1 VVVSKFDAELSRH
14 LRPVAAPEG
23 LWERIQ
29 ENSRP
34 EPAATLRWP
43 LWAFA
48 AALAATIALFCLSL
62 RSDTTPYLTRLAA
75 RETAAD
81 SGTMDFRSSDPA
93 QIRAWVQANAGFDIP
108 LPAEGA
114 VQLTGVKLIRGGKLA
129 ACVSYRI
136 GDRSGR
142 LLVAQ
147 GSSAAP
153 QHPAV
158 QRESTHGVSLA
169 SWSMGGQ
176 QFALA
181 WPASQDLHGAC
192 VVCHVEGVERKPAPR
207 G

>member
-14 LRPVAAPEG
+14 LRPVAAPDG

-29 ENSRP
+29 DSHLP
-34 EPAATLRWP
+34 EPSATLRWP

-48 AALAATIALFCLSL
+48 AAVAATIALFCLSL

-75 RETAAD
+75 HEMAAD
-81 SGTMDFRSSDPA
+81 SGPMDFRSGDPS
-93 QIRAWVQANAGFDIP
+93 QIRAWVKANAGFDIP
-108 LPAEGA
+108 LPAEGP
-114 VQLTGVKLIRGGKLA
+114 VQLIGVKLIRGGKLT

-136 GDRSGR
+136 GDRAGK

-147 GSSAAP
+147 GSSPAP
-153 QHPAV
+153 QHPSV
-158 QRESTHGVSLA
+158 QRESAQGVSLA
-169 SWSMGGQ
+169 SWAIGGQ

-181 WPASQDLHGAC
+181 WPASLDVHGAC
-192 VVCHVEGVERKPAPR
+192 VVCHVDGSDRKLTPR

>member
-1 VVVSKFDAELSRH
+1 MVSKFDAELSRH

-29 ENSRP
+29 ESNLP
-34 EPAATLRWP
+34 EPVVTLRWP

-62 RSDTTPYLTRLAA
+62 RSDTMPYLTKLAA
-75 RETAAD
+75 REMTAD
-81 SGTMDFRSSDPA
+81 SRPMDFRSSDPA
-93 QIRAWVQANAGFDIP
+93 QIQAWVKANAGFDIP
-108 LPAEGA
+108 LPAEGP

-136 GDRSGR
+136 GDRAGK

-147 GSSAAP
+147 GTSPAP
-153 QHPAV
+153 QHPSV

-192 VVCHVEGVERKPAPR
+192 VVCHVDGVDRKPARR